1 MLSLGPPCSSRSPH
15 GYPSLSKLS
24 GPHPHIWLFS
34 PGSIL
39 VLCHDKMSQAP
50 SSLTTTIHT
59 TRSDGSCNLSRHLT
73 YTMFIHLTVEYK
85 GESGTGTQTAQ
96 NFSEAATNLPY
107 LIAPSSPPS
116 PHTLLVS
123 ITPKTL
129 ISSSSGA
136 LFPTSQVPG
145 PPLFPSSKFL
155 SLPLPRGCPSHQQPS
170 FCLSQEGHPHP
181 SPRLLIYLLDSPLR
195 GALILDPHI

>member
-1 MLSLGPPCSSRSPH
+1 MFCVMTRCPRPPALSQPL
-15 GYPSLSKLS
+15 Y
-24 GPHPHIWLFS
+24 
-34 PGSIL
+34 
-39 VLCHDKMSQAP
+39 
-50 SSLTTTIHT
+50 T
-59 TRSDGSCNLSRHLT
+59 TRSDGSCNLFRHLT
-73 YTMFIHLTVEYK
+73 YTMFIHLMVEYK
-85 GESGTGTQTAQ
+85 GESGTGTQTGQ

-107 LIAPSSPPS
+107 LTAPSSPPS

-136 LFPTSQVPG
+136 LFPTSQVPE
-145 PPLFPSSKFL
+145 PLLFPSSKFP
-155 SLPLPRGCPSHQQPS
+155 SLPLLRGCPSHQQLS
-170 FCLSQEGHPHP
+170 FYLSQEGHPHP